1 MRIVVAGFGN
11 VLRGDDGFG
20 VAVVHELVK
29 SEVPEGVEVLDIG
42 IGGIHL
48 VQDLIALPADG
59 LVILDAME
67 LDRSPGTIVVLE
79 PEVLDVGTLSV
90 LERRDH
96 LADMHYA
103 TPERALML
111 ALAMGVL
118 PPLTVMVG
126 CQPVDADAVGEGL
139 SHPVA
144 RGVAYAQVE
153 VRRVVTDLGIPWPIT
168 PEVR

>member
-1 MRIVVAGFGN
+1 VRIVVAGFGN

-20 VAVVHELVK
+20 VAVVHQLVRGD
-29 SEVPEGVEVLDIG
+29 VPGGVEVLDVG

-48 VQDLIALPADG
+48 VQGLIASPADG

-67 LDRSPGTIVVLE
+67 LDRPPGTIVVLE
-79 PEVLDVGTLSV
+79 PEVLDVATLEV
-90 LERRDH
+90 QARRDH

-118 PPLTVMVG
+118 PPSTIMVG
-126 CQPVDADAVGEGL
+126 CQPADADAVGEGL
-139 SHPVA
+139 SHPVS
-144 RGVAYAQVE
+144 RGVAQAQTE
-153 VRRVVTDLGIPWPIT
+153 VRRIVTDLGIPWPLT